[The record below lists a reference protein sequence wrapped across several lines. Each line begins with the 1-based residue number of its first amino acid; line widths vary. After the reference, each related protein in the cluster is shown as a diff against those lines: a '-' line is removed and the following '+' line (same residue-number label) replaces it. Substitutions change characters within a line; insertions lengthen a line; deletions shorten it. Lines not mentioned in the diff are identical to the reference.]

1 MKNIAEVITL
11 IVYLAI
17 IFTMVRPK
25 SQGPALVKNSG
36 DALTGLI
43 KAATGGGTF

>member
-1 MKNIAEVITL
+1 MKNITEVLVL

-25 SQGPALVKNSG
+25 SQGPALVTAGGNS
-36 DALTGLI
+36 LTNLI

>member
-1 MKNIAEVITL
+1 MKNIAEIIVL

-17 IFTMVRPK
+17 VFTMVRPK

-43 KAATGGGTF
+43 KAATGGGTW

>member
-1 MKNIAEVITL
+1 MKNIAEIVTL